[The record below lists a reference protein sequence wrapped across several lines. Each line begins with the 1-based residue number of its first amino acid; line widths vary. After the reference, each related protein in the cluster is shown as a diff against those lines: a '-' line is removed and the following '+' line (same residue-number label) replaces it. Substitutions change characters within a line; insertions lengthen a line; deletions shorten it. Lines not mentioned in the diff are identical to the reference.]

1 MGMKQLE
8 HAPPSRLGEI
18 QARADAA
25 TAGPWVSTQSADEES
40 TTWIESP
47 WGDVLNHDER
57 GSGHLH
63 VNFSWM
69 KRLDADFIA
78 HARVDVPE
86 LVEALRAV
94 ETVHTQELGGTPSGE
109 FADIC
114 GGCPNYWPCPTITAI
129 RGVLP

>member
-25 TAGPWVSTQSADEES
+25 TAGPWLRRPSSSPRYAVVNNSAINIVP
-40 TTWIESP
+40 TI
-47 WGDVLNHDER
+47 
-57 GSGHLH
+57 
-63 VNFSWM
+63 
-69 KRLDADFIA
+69 RLKDAEFIA
-78 HARVDVPE
+78 HAREDVPE